1 MSTNELMENET
12 EQESVSFEVEDDTP
26 QSVAVETS
34 VVGDSEE
41 KTSTN
46 VREEDN
52 SEVENYSEN
61 VQKRINQ
68 LTAKRKQAI
77 EEAEAAYTYAQQVQQ
92 QNEEMK
98 GRIAQLDQGYIAEYG
113 GRVESQDAAAK
124 KMLKEAYD
132 SGNVD
137 AMADAQGLIANLA
150 IEKERIR
157 VQKNRQER
165 QSAQAQQPV
174 QQQQPQVQQPRQAQE
189 LDPKLKNWMGD
200 NSWFGRDKFM
210 TRGAESIHEQLVAE
224 EGYDPNSDDYYAE
237 IDRRMRREMPNKFQG
252 KQKNAQTVSPAS
264 NGRSSTKSG
273 RKKTVE
279 LTPGQVAFA
288 TKMKIPLERYAQEVA
303 KLERKVK

>member
-46 VREEDN
+46 VREEEN